1 MVTLGTGT
9 RLHDCDWSRFW
20 SWSRSSGNAA
30 IGEPC
35 WTLRV
40 DEESFTRPKL
50 VRVNLKRVHSARAA
64 KPAKESPQKPINPF
78 MNTSFY
84 DVRDFW
90 KP

>member
-1 MVTLGTGT
+1 M
-9 RLHDCDWSRFW
+9 
-20 SWSRSSGNAA
+20 SRSPYAVTSALVVACPPRSEGGCGAA

>member
-1 MVTLGTGT
+1 M
-9 RLHDCDWSRFW
+9 
-20 SWSRSSGNAA
+20 SRSPYAVTSALVVACPPRSEGGCGAA

-64 KPAKESPQKPINPF
+64 KPANGNPQKPINPF